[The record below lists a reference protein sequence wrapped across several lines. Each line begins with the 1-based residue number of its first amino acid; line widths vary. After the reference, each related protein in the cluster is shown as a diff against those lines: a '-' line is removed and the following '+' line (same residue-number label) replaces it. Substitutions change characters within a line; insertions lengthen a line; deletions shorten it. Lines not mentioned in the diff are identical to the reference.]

1 MSLEKSLLTLIFHS
15 SIAAIRQFLRRYNA
29 EEGRADKITLLE
41 ALSASGLRS
50 IRYAKEIPGLSDIVA
65 NDFSKKAVESIE
77 RNVSA
82 NGVSDVVRASNA
94 DAAALMYSR
103 RKAEERFTIVDL
115 DPYGSA
121 APFLDAAVQ
130 VELNILFNQYSVASV
145 RNLSE

>member
-1 MSLEKSLLTLIFHS
+1 MSLEKSQLTLIFHS

-29 EEGRADKITLLE
+29 EEGRADKVTLLE

-82 NGVSDVVRASNA
+82 NGVSDAVRASNE

-130 VELNILFNQYSVASV
+130 VRGV
-145 RNLSE
+145 

>member
-1 MSLEKSLLTLIFHS
+1 M
-15 SIAAIRQFLRRYNA
+15 
-29 EEGRADKITLLE
+29 LE

-82 NGVSDVVRASNA
+82 NGVSDAVRASNA

-130 VELNILFNQYSVASV
+130 VRGVKRILVIGLTVDRTIPFMDA
-145 RNLSE
+145 RLICI

>member
-1 MSLEKSLLTLIFHS
+1 MHTLSNCDDAFYIHF
-15 SIAAIRQFLRRYNA
+15 SIAAIRQFLGRYNA
-29 EEGRADKITLLE
+29 EVEERADKITLLE

-50 IRYAKEIPGLSDIVA
+50 IRYAKEIPGLTEIVA

-82 NGVSDVVRASNA
+82 NGVSDIVRASHA
-94 DAAALMYSR
+94 DASALMYSR
-103 RKAEERFTIVDL
+103 RKAGERFTIVDL

-130 VELNILFNQYSVASV
+130 VRLN
-145 RNLSE
+145 